1 MKKEWHMT
9 EFNTYAYGAEGEA
22 KKEHYEELA
31 RLGAVVT
38 EALDAAMAYAKA
50 HGLEFYFSPEYGM
63 GGTFS
68 GKEIGWSPS
77 SGSC

>member
-1 MKKEWHMT
+1 MQT
-9 EFNTYAYGAEGEA
+9 EFNVYTYDGDA

-31 RLGAVVT
+31 RLGALVT
-38 EALDAAMAYAKA
+38 EALDAAVAYAKA

-68 GKEIGWSPS
+68 GKERGWEAS
-77 SGSC
+77 SHSC